1 MKLSEAIEV
10 LSKTYKSLD
19 AVAIGLPVDAKEVSD
34 ALAKAV
40 KGSQEEVVL
49 NVLAKYNP
57 LSKEIKTKENIKND
71 STDKVE

>member
-1 MKLSEAIEV
+1 MKVSEAIEV

-19 AVAIGLPVDAKEVSD
+19 SVAIGLPVDAKEVLD

-40 KGSQEEVVL
+40 KGSAEEVAL

-57 LSKEIKTKENIKND
+57 IIKEIKTKENIKND

>member
-19 AVAIGLPVDAKEVSD
+19 AVAMGLPVDAKEVSD

-57 LSKEIKTKENIKND
+57 LVKEIKQKETIKND
-71 STDKVE
+71 STNKDE